1 MIRAIVS
8 FSLLWL
14 LAAPL
19 AAEETGKSMGLY
31 VDLGD
36 VVSANSATPAD
47 GLTSAGQ
54 PDEAALRVFA
64 DSGYV
69 AVIDMRGANE
79 NRGID
84 EAAVVESLGMQ
95 YISLP
100 IDSPDAMSF
109 ENAEKLGTLIDSV
122 DGPVLLHCGS
132 GNRVGALLALRK
144 SLQGASDEEALAYG
158 REGGMTGAEP
168 LVRQRLAESA
178 NGAD

>member
-1 MIRAIVS
+1 
-8 FSLLWL
+8 
-14 LAAPL
+14 
-19 AAEETGKSMGLY
+19 MGLY

-36 VVSANSATPAD
+36 VVARNGVAPVD
-47 GLTSAGQ
+47 GMTSAGQ

-69 AVIDMRGANE
+69 AVIDLRGANE

-84 EAAVVESLGMQ
+84 ESSVVESLGMS
-95 YISLP
+95 YVMLP

-109 ENAEKLGTLIDSV
+109 DNAEKLGTLIDSY

-144 SLQGASDEEALAYG
+144 SLQGASDDEALAYG
-158 REGGMTGAEP
+158 REGGMTSAEP
-168 LVRQRLAESA
+168 LIRQRLAEA
-178 NGAD
+178 QNAAD